1 MSNGNVMIVHL
12 IAGLIKFIQLRWI
25 NVVLLYKNVSSFL
38 NRMIHLAEILTL
50 ELTCLI
56 MQQKQISKIFHILIL
71 QVFVLKSNLA
81 SLKTKLD
88 KLDIDTLVP
97 VWFK

>member
-1 MSNGNVMIVHL
+1 
-12 IAGLIKFIQLRWI
+12 
-25 NVVLLYKNVSSFL
+25 
-38 NRMIHLAEILTL
+38 MIHLAEILTL

-56 MQQKQISKIFHILIL
+56 MQQKQISKIFRILIL
-71 QVFVLKSNLA
+71 QVFLLKSNLA

-97 VWFK
+97 V